1 MPFKWRFAGGPMLAR
16 ILWYLDPLSSQQ
28 LKKPQTWAPLAK
40 LSGSAHEKITF
51 LRRRNDVHVGTVRLR
66 SHWWA
71 DPGIIV
77 REWGSGTWDILTKK

>member
-1 MPFKWRFAGGPMLAR
+1 MLAC

-28 LKKPQTWAPLAK
+28 LKNPQTWAPLAK
-40 LSGSAHEKITF
+40 LSESAHGMITF

-77 REWGSGTWDILTKK
+77 REWGSATY

>member
-1 MPFKWRFAGGPMLAR
+1 MLAR
-16 ILWYLDPLSSQQ
+16 VLWYLDPLSSTT
-28 LKKPQTWAPLAK
+28 KKKKIPQSWTPLAK

-51 LRRRNDVHVGTVRLR
+51 LRRRNVVHVGTVRLR

-77 REWGSGTWDILTKK
+77 RGLGSGTY

>member
-1 MPFKWRFAGGPMLAR
+1 MLVR

-28 LKKPQTWAPLAK
+28 LKRNKTKKNPSKFDP
-40 LSGSAHEKITF
+40 SGSAHEKKAFF
-51 LRRRNDVHVGTVRLR
+51 LRRRNKVHVGTVRLR

-77 REWGSGTWDILTKK
+77 RGWGSGTY